1 MKNGYSNWRK
11 LDNAALAFPL
21 VTGKN
26 DTRVFRFY
34 CELNENVDPKLLR
47 DALDKTMEKYP
58 LFQMVLR
65 KGLFWFYLERRDIS
79 PVVKKEKK
87 SPCSRLYIPDKK
99 NLLFQ
104 VSYYEKRI
112 NFEVFHALTDGTGAM
127 HFLQELVADYL
138 QLAHPQDALP
148 PLPTEQESTPADQE
162 EDSFSQY
169 YSSDIP
175 KVSERNPKAVR
186 LPGERLIHEDMQITE
201 VTLPVKELHAKARE
215 YGVSITVLITAM
227 FLCSIHEEIP
237 KSRQNRP
244 IALMVPVNLRNYFP
258 SQSMANFFGWIEVGH
273 VFSEN
278 TTFTEVLS
286 HVKEQFQTELVKE
299 KIAMHM
305 NGYVRL
311 EKNPLI
317 RAVPLEIK
325 KYFLMVGANLGS
337 KSITAVYSN
346 IGILRL
352 PKEYKPYIDRF
363 GIFASTN
370 SMQLC
375 SCSYENQMVLG
386 FTSKLPKDNI
396 QRNFLNMLEKEEI
409 PHAEK
414 TNGFPG
420 CSQQHKKA
428 EQRTVQI
435 FNFLCIAAAVLCGM
449 INYLTK
455 ETLDWF
461 WFAAAGCLCGW
472 LIVAVAYAKRRN
484 ILKNEIIQLILVTI
498 IAVLWDKFTG
508 WHGWSLDFVLPFG
521 ALAIQGSIPV
531 IVKVLK
537 LEKEE
542 YLFYLVQASIAGLV
556 PLILIWL
563 HQIRFLYPSVICAGV
578 SLIVFAGMF
587 IFNCKDT
594 IREFHKK
601 VAPTRET
608 GGS

>member
-34 CELNENVDPKLLR
+34 CELKEAIDPELLQN
-47 DALDKTMEKYP
+47 ALDKTMEKYP

-65 KGLFWFYLERRDIS
+65 KGLFWFYLEHRDIR
-79 PVVKKEKK
+79 PVVKTEKK
-87 SPCSRLYIPDKK
+87 PPCSRLYIPDKK

-127 HFLQELVADYL
+127 HFLQELVTNYL
-138 QLAHPQDALP
+138 KQAHPEQNLPSLPEEDA
-148 PLPTEQESTPADQE
+148 STPGDQE

-175 KVSERNPKAVR
+175 RNSEKKPRAVR
-186 LPGERLIHEDMQITE
+186 LPGERLIHEDMHITE
-201 VTLPVKELHAKARE
+201 VVLPVKELHDRAKE
-215 YGVSITVLITAM
+215 YGVSITVLVTAM
-227 FLCSIHEEIP
+227 FLCAIHKEIP
-237 KSRQNRP
+237 KSRQKRP

-258 SQSMANFFGWIEVGH
+258 SQSMGNFFGWIEVGH
-273 VFSEN
+273 VFSDN
-278 TTFTEVLS
+278 TTFHDVLS
-286 HVKEQFQTELVKE
+286 HVKEQFTSQLSEE
-299 KIAMHM
+299 KIAVHM

-337 KSITAVYSN
+337 RSITAVYSN
-346 IGILRL
+346 IGILRF
-352 PKEYKPYIDRF
+352 PKEYSEYIDRF

-396 QRNFLNMLEKEEI
+396 QRNFMEMLKKEEL
-409 PHAEK
+409 PYTEK
-414 TNGFPG
+414 NNDFPG
-420 CSQQHKKA
+420 CSQKEKKA
-428 EQRTVQI
+428 EQKIVQI
-435 FNFLCIAAAVLCGM
+435 FNFVCIAAAILCGM
-449 INYLTK
+449 INYLTRDR
-455 ETLDWF
+455 LDWF
-461 WFAAAGCLCGW
+461 WFAAAGCFCGW

-484 ILKNEIIQLILVTI
+484 ILKNEILQLILVTV
-498 IAVLWDKFTG
+498 IAVLWDKYSG

-521 ALAIQGSIPV
+521 ALAILGSIPI
-531 IVKVLK
+531 IVKAQR

-542 YLFYLVQASIAGLV
+542 YLFYLVQAAFAGLV
-556 PLILIWL
+556 PLILML
-563 HQIRFLYPSVICAGV
+563 FNLIRFPYPSVICGGV
-578 SLIVFAGMF
+578 SLLVFAGMF
-587 IFNCKDT
+587 IFNSKDT
-594 IREFHKK
+594 LREFHKK
-601 VAPTRET
+601 LRL
-608 GGS
+608 

>member
-34 CELNENVDPKLLR
+34 CELNENVDPKLLQ

-65 KGLFWFYLERRDIS
+65 KGLFWFYLEHRDIS

-601 VAPTRET
+601 LRM
-608 GGS
+608 

>member
-34 CELNENVDPKLLR
+34 CELNENVDPKLLQ

-65 KGLFWFYLERRDIS
+65 KGLFWFYLEHRDIS

-148 PLPTEQESTPADQE
+148 LLPTEQESTPADQE

-273 VFSEN
+273 VFCEN

-375 SCSYENQMVLG
+375 SCSCENQMVLG

-601 VAPTRET
+601 LRM
-608 GGS
+608 

>member
-1 MKNGYSNWRK
+1 
-11 LDNAALAFPL
+11 
-21 VTGKN
+21 
-26 DTRVFRFY
+26 
-34 CELNENVDPKLLR
+34 
-47 DALDKTMEKYP
+47 
-58 LFQMVLR
+58 
-65 KGLFWFYLERRDIS
+65 
-79 PVVKKEKK
+79 
-87 SPCSRLYIPDKK
+87 
-99 NLLFQ
+99 
-104 VSYYEKRI
+104 
-112 NFEVFHALTDGTGAM
+112 
-127 HFLQELVADYL
+127 
-138 QLAHPQDALP
+138 
-148 PLPTEQESTPADQE
+148 
-162 EDSFSQY
+162 
-169 YSSDIP
+169 
-175 KVSERNPKAVR
+175 
-186 LPGERLIHEDMQITE
+186 
-201 VTLPVKELHAKARE
+201 
-215 YGVSITVLITAM
+215 
-227 FLCSIHEEIP
+227 
-237 KSRQNRP
+237 
-244 IALMVPVNLRNYFP
+244 
-258 SQSMANFFGWIEVGH
+258 
-273 VFSEN
+273 
-278 TTFTEVLS
+278 
-286 HVKEQFQTELVKE
+286 
-299 KIAMHM
+299 
-305 NGYVRL
+305 
-311 EKNPLI
+311 
-317 RAVPLEIK
+317 
-325 KYFLMVGANLGS
+325 MVGANLGS

-508 WHGWSLDFVLPFG
+508 WHGWSLEFVLRFG
-521 ALAIQGSIPV
+521 ARAIQGPIPV

-601 VAPTRET
+601 LRM
-608 GGS
+608 

>member
-1 MKNGYSNWRK
+1 MKDGYSSWRK

-34 CELNENVDPKLLR
+34 CELKENVNPQLLQN
-47 DALDKTMEKYP
+47 ALDKTMEKYP

-65 KGLFWFYLERRDIS
+65 KGLFWFYLEHRDIS
-79 PVVKKEKK
+79 PIVKKEKK
-87 SPCSRLYIPDKK
+87 PPCSRLYIPDKK

-127 HFLQELVADYL
+127 HFLQELVADYI
-138 QLAHPQDALP
+138 QLAHPKASLP
-148 PLPTEQESTPADQE
+148 PLPEEQESTPADQE

-169 YSSDIP
+169 YSSDLP
-175 KVSERNPKAVR
+175 STSEKKPKAVH
-186 LPGERLIHEDMQITE
+186 LPGERLIHEDMHITE
-201 VTLPVKELHAKARE
+201 VILPVKELHAKARE
-215 YGVSITVLITAM
+215 YGVSITVLLTAM

-237 KSRQNRP
+237 KNRQKRP

-273 VFSEN
+273 IFSEN

-305 NGYVRL
+305 NSYVRL
-311 EKNPLI
+311 EKNPVI

-346 IGILRL
+346 IGILRF
-352 PKEYKPYIDRF
+352 PKEYRPYIDRF

-396 QRNFLNMLEKEEI
+396 QRNFLNLLEKEEI
-409 PHAEK
+409 PHVEK
-414 TNGFPG
+414 INAFPG
-420 CSQQHKKA
+420 CSKQEKKA
-428 EQRTVQI
+428 EKRIVQI

-455 ETLDWF
+455 EKLDWF

-484 ILKNEIIQLILVTI
+484 ILKNEILQLILVTV
-498 IAVLWDKFTG
+498 IAVLWDRYTG
-508 WHGWSLDFVLPFG
+508 WHGWALNFVLPFG
-521 ALAIQGSIPV
+521 VLAVFGSIPV
-531 IVKVLK
+531 IVKVQK

-542 YLFYLVQASIAGLV
+542 YLFYLVQAAFAGLV
-556 PLILIWL
+556 PLILIGL
-563 HQIRFLYPSVICAGV
+563 HQIRFLYPSVICGGI

-587 IFNCKDT
+587 IFNSKDT

-601 VAPTRET
+601 LRM
-608 GGS
+608 

>member
-34 CELNENVDPKLLR
+34 CELNENVDPKLLQ

-237 KSRQNRP
+237 KNRQNRP

-273 VFSEN
+273 DFSEN

-601 VAPTRET
+601 LRM
-608 GGS
+608 

>member
-34 CELNENVDPKLLR
+34 CELKENVNPELLQ

-65 KGLFWFYLERRDIS
+65 KGLFWFYLEHRDIS

-87 SPCSRLYIPDKK
+87 PPCSRLYIPDKK

-175 KVSERNPKAVR
+175 KASEKKPKAVR
-186 LPGERLIHEDMQITE
+186 LPGERLIHEDMHITE
-201 VTLPVKELHAKARE
+201 VTLPVKELHAKAHE
-215 YGVSITVLITAM
+215 YGVSITVLVTAM

-311 EKNPLI
+311 EKNPVI

-346 IGILRL
+346 IGILRF
-352 PKEYKPYIDRF
+352 PEKYRPYIDRF

-409 PHAEK
+409 PHTER
-414 TNGFPG
+414 TNDFPG

-449 INYLTK
+449 INYLTR

-484 ILKNEIIQLILVTI
+484 ILKNEIIQLILVTV
-498 IAVLWDKFTG
+498 IAVLWDKYTG
-508 WHGWSLDFVLPFG
+508 WRGWSLDFVLPFG
-521 ALAIQGSIPV
+521 ALAILGSIPV
-531 IVKVLK
+531 IVKVQK

-542 YLFYLVQASIAGLV
+542 YLFYLVQAAFAGLV
-556 PLILIWL
+556 PLILMWL
-563 HQIRFLYPSVICAGV
+563 HQIRFLYPSVICVGV

-587 IFNCKDT
+587 VFNSKDT

-601 VAPTRET
+601 LRM
-608 GGS
+608 

>member
-34 CELNENVDPKLLR
+34 CELNENVNPKLLQ

-65 KGLFWFYLERRDIS
+65 KGLFWFYLEHRDIS

-175 KVSERNPKAVR
+175 KVSEKNPKAVR

-215 YGVSITVLITAM
+215 YGVSITVLIAAM

-278 TTFTEVLS
+278 TTFTEVLF

-601 VAPTRET
+601 LRM
-608 GGS
+608 

>member
-34 CELNENVDPKLLR
+34 CELNENVDPKLLQ

-65 KGLFWFYLERRDIS
+65 KGLFWFYLEHRDIS

-148 PLPTEQESTPADQE
+148 LLPTEQESTPADQE

-601 VAPTRET
+601 LRM
-608 GGS
+608 

>member
-34 CELNENVDPKLLR
+34 CELKETVNPEQLQT
-47 DALDKTMEKYP
+47 ALDKTMEKYP

-65 KGLFWFYLERRDIS
+65 KGLFWFYLEHRDI
-79 PVVKKEKK
+79 PPIIKKEKK
-87 SPCSRLYIPDKK
+87 PPCSRLYIPDKK

-104 VSYYEKRI
+104 ISYYEKRI

-127 HFLQELVADYL
+127 HFLQELVSNYL
-138 QLAHPQDALP
+138 KQVHPEQNLP
-148 PLPTEQESTPADQE
+148 SLPEEDTSTPGDQE

-175 KVSERNPKAVR
+175 RNTEKKPRAVR
-186 LPGERLIHEDMQITE
+186 IPGERLIHEDMHITE
-201 VTLPVKELHAKARE
+201 VVLPVKELHDKAKE
-215 YGVSITVLITAM
+215 YGVSITILITAM
-227 FLCSIHEEIP
+227 FLCAIHKEIP

-273 VFSEN
+273 VFSDN
-278 TTFTEVLS
+278 TTFKEVLT
-286 HVKEQFQTELVKE
+286 HVKEQFVSQLSEE
-299 KIAMHM
+299 KIAVHM

-337 KSITAVYSN
+337 RSITAVYSN
-346 IGILRL
+346 IGILRF
-352 PKEYKPYIDRF
+352 PKEYKEFIDRF

-396 QRNFLNMLEKEEI
+396 QRNFMEMLKKEEI
-409 PHAEK
+409 PYTEK
-414 TNGFPG
+414 TNDFPG
-420 CSQQHKKA
+420 CSQKEKKA
-428 EQRTVQI
+428 EQRIVQI
-435 FNFLCIAAAVLCGM
+435 FNFVCIAAAILCGM
-449 INYLTK
+449 INYLTREK
-455 ETLDWF
+455 LDWF
-461 WFAAAGCLCGW
+461 WFAAAGCFCGW

-484 ILKNEIIQLILVTI
+484 ILKNEILQLLLVTI
-498 IAVLWDKFTG
+498 IAVLWDKYSG

-521 ALAIQGSIPV
+521 ALAILGSIP
-531 IVKVLK
+531 ILVKVQK

-542 YLFYLVQASIAGLV
+542 YLFYLVQAAFAGLV
-556 PLILIWL
+556 PLLL
-563 HQIRFLYPSVICAGV
+563 MVFNLIRFPYPSVVCAGV
-578 SLIVFAGMF
+578 SLLVFAGMF
-587 IFNCKDT
+587 IFNSKDT
-594 IREFHKK
+594 IREFQKK
-601 VAPTRET
+601 LRL
-608 GGS
+608 

>member
-34 CELNENVDPKLLR
+34 CELNENVDPKLLQ

-65 KGLFWFYLERRDIS
+65 KGLFWFYLEHRDIS

-148 PLPTEQESTPADQE
+148 LLPTEQESTPADQE

-435 FNFLCIAAAVLCGM
+435 FNFLSIAAAVLCGM

-601 VAPTRET
+601 LRM
-608 GGS
+608 

>member
-34 CELNENVDPKLLR
+34 CELKEAIDPELLQN
-47 DALDKTMEKYP
+47 ALDKTMEKYP

-65 KGLFWFYLERRDIS
+65 KGLFWFYLEHRDIR
-79 PVVKKEKK
+79 PVVKTEKK
-87 SPCSRLYIPDKK
+87 PPCSRLYIPDKK

-127 HFLQELVADYL
+127 HFLQELVTNYL
-138 QLAHPQDALP
+138 KQAHPEQNLPSLPEEDA
-148 PLPTEQESTPADQE
+148 STPGDQE

-175 KVSERNPKAVR
+175 RNSEKKPRAVR
-186 LPGERLIHEDMQITE
+186 LPGERQIHEDMHITE
-201 VTLPVKELHAKARE
+201 VVLPVKELHDRAKE
-215 YGVSITVLITAM
+215 YGVSITVLVTAM
-227 FLCSIHEEIP
+227 FLCAIHKEIP
-237 KSRQNRP
+237 KSRQKRP

-258 SQSMANFFGWIEVGH
+258 SQSMGNFFGWIEVGH
-273 VFSEN
+273 VFSDN
-278 TTFTEVLS
+278 TTFHEVLS
-286 HVKEQFQTELVKE
+286 HVKEQFTSQLSEE
-299 KIAMHM
+299 KIAVHM

-337 KSITAVYSN
+337 RSITAVYSN
-346 IGILRL
+346 IGILRF
-352 PKEYKPYIDRF
+352 PKEYSEYIDRF

-396 QRNFLNMLEKEEI
+396 QRNFMEMLKKEEL
-409 PHAEK
+409 PYTEK
-414 TNGFPG
+414 TNDFPG
-420 CSQQHKKA
+420 CSQKEKKA
-428 EQRTVQI
+428 EQRIVQI
-435 FNFLCIAAAVLCGM
+435 FNFVCIAAAILCGM
-449 INYLTK
+449 INYLTRDR
-455 ETLDWF
+455 LDWF
-461 WFAAAGCLCGW
+461 WFAAAGCFCGW

-484 ILKNEIIQLILVTI
+484 ILKNEILQLILVTV
-498 IAVLWDKFTG
+498 IAVLWDKYSG

-521 ALAIQGSIPV
+521 ALAILGSIPI
-531 IVKVLK
+531 IVKAQR

-542 YLFYLVQASIAGLV
+542 YLFYLVQAAFAGLV
-556 PLILIWL
+556 PLILML
-563 HQIRFLYPSVICAGV
+563 FNLIRFPYPSVICGGI
-578 SLIVFAGMF
+578 SLLVFAGMF
-587 IFNCKDT
+587 IFNSKDT
-594 IREFHKK
+594 LREFHKK
-601 VAPTRET
+601 LRL
-608 GGS
+608 

>member
-34 CELNENVDPKLLR
+34 CELNENVNPKLLQ

-65 KGLFWFYLERRDIS
+65 KGLFWFYLEHRDIS

-175 KVSERNPKAVR
+175 KVSEKNPKAVR

-278 TTFTEVLS
+278 TTFTEVLF

-396 QRNFLNMLEKEEI
+396 QRNFLNMLDKEEI

-414 TNGFPG
+414 TNDFPG

-449 INYLTK
+449 INYLTR

-556 PLILIWL
+556 PLILICL
-563 HQIRFLYPSVICAGV
+563 HQIHFLYPSVICAGV

-601 VAPTRET
+601 LRM
-608 GGS
+608 

>member
-34 CELNENVDPKLLR
+34 CELNENVDPKLLQ

-65 KGLFWFYLERRDIS
+65 KGLFWFYLEHRDIS

-138 QLAHPQDALP
+138 QLSHPQDALP
-148 PLPTEQESTPADQE
+148 LLPTEQESTPADQE

-601 VAPTRET
+601 LRM
-608 GGS
+608 

>member
-34 CELNENVDPKLLR
+34 CELKEAIDPELLQN
-47 DALDKTMEKYP
+47 ALDKTMEKYP

-65 KGLFWFYLERRDIS
+65 KGLFWFYLEHRDIR
-79 PVVKKEKK
+79 PVVKTEKK
-87 SPCSRLYIPDKK
+87 PPCSRLYIPDKK

-127 HFLQELVADYL
+127 HFLQELVTNYL
-138 QLAHPQDALP
+138 KQAHPEQNLPSLPEEDA
-148 PLPTEQESTPADQE
+148 STPGDQE

-175 KVSERNPKAVR
+175 RNSEKKPRAVR
-186 LPGERLIHEDMQITE
+186 LPGERLIHEDMHITE
-201 VTLPVKELHAKARE
+201 VVLPVKELHDRAKE
-215 YGVSITVLITAM
+215 YGVSITVLVTAM
-227 FLCSIHEEIP
+227 FLCAIHKEIP
-237 KSRQNRP
+237 KSRQKRP

-258 SQSMANFFGWIEVGH
+258 SQSMGNFFGWIEVGH
-273 VFSEN
+273 VFSDN
-278 TTFTEVLS
+278 TTFHEVLS
-286 HVKEQFQTELVKE
+286 HVKEQFTSQLSEE
-299 KIAMHM
+299 KIAVHM

-337 KSITAVYSN
+337 RSITAVYSN
-346 IGILRL
+346 IGILRF
-352 PKEYKPYIDRF
+352 PKEYSEYIDRF

-396 QRNFLNMLEKEEI
+396 QRNFMEMLKKEEL
-409 PHAEK
+409 PYTEK
-414 TNGFPG
+414 NNDFPG
-420 CSQQHKKA
+420 CSQKEKKA
-428 EQRTVQI
+428 EQRIVQI
-435 FNFLCIAAAVLCGM
+435 FNFVCIAAAILCGM
-449 INYLTK
+449 INYLTRDR
-455 ETLDWF
+455 LDWF
-461 WFAAAGCLCGW
+461 WFAAAGCFCGW

-484 ILKNEIIQLILVTI
+484 ILKNEILQLILVTV
-498 IAVLWDKFTG
+498 IAVLWDKYSG

-521 ALAIQGSIPV
+521 ALAILGSIPI
-531 IVKVLK
+531 IVKAQR

-542 YLFYLVQASIAGLV
+542 YLFYLVQAAFAGLV
-556 PLILIWL
+556 PLILML
-563 HQIRFLYPSVICAGV
+563 FNLIRFPYPSVICGGV
-578 SLIVFAGMF
+578 SLLVFAGMF
-587 IFNCKDT
+587 IFNSKDT
-594 IREFHKK
+594 LREFHKK
-601 VAPTRET
+601 LRL
-608 GGS
+608 

>member
-1 MKNGYSNWRK
+1 MKEGYSNWRK

-34 CELNENVDPKLLR
+34 CELKENVKPELLQA
-47 DALDKTMEKYP
+47 ALEKTMEKYP

-65 KGLFWFYLERRDIS
+65 KGLFWFYLEHRDIR
-79 PVVKKEKK
+79 PIVKEEKK
-87 SPCSRLYIPDKK
+87 PPCSRLYIPDKK

-127 HFLQELVADYL
+127 HFLQELVSNYL
-138 QLAHPQDALP
+138 KKAHPKQDLP
-148 PLPTEQESTPADQE
+148 SLPVTDMSTPGDQE

-175 KVSERNPKAVR
+175 GNSEKKPRAVR
-186 LPGERLIHEDMQITE
+186 LPGERLLHEDMHITE
-201 VTLPVKELHAKARE
+201 IVLPVKELHAKAKE
-215 YGVSITVLITAM
+215 YGVSITILITAM

-273 VFSEN
+273 DFSQ
-278 TTFTEVLS
+278 TSDFTEILA
-286 HVKEQFQTELVKE
+286 HVKEQFAAELVEE
-299 KIAMHM
+299 KIARHM
-305 NGYVRL
+305 NSYVRL
-311 EKNPLI
+311 EKNPVI

-325 KYFLMVGANLGS
+325 KYFLMLGANLS
-337 KSITAVYSN
+337 SRSITAVYSN
-346 IGILRL
+346 IGILRF
-352 PKEYKPYIDRF
+352 PKEYNQYIDRF

-375 SCSYENQMVLG
+375 SCSYENEMVLG

-396 QRNFLNMLEKEEI
+396 QRNFLNMLKKEEI
-409 PHAEK
+409 PYTEK
-414 TNGFPG
+414 TNNFPG
-420 CSQQHKKA
+420 CSLKEKKE
-428 EQRTVQI
+428 EQRIVQV
-435 FNFLCIAAAVLCGM
+435 FNFVCIAAAILCGM
-449 INYLTK
+449 INYLTREK
-455 ETLDWF
+455 LDWF

-484 ILKNEIIQLILVTI
+484 ILKNEIIQLSLVTI
-498 IAVLWDKFTG
+498 IAVLWDKYTG

-521 ALAIQGSIPV
+521 ALAVLGSIPV
-531 IVKVLK
+531 IVKVQK

-542 YLFYLVQASIAGLV
+542 YLFYLVQAAFAGLV
-556 PLILIWL
+556 PLILMFF
-563 HQIRFLYPSVICAGV
+563 HQIRFPYPSVVCTGI
-578 SLIVFAGMF
+578 SLLVFAGMF
-587 IFNCKDT
+587 IFNSNDT

-601 VAPTRET
+601 LRM
-608 GGS
+608 

>member
-34 CELNENVDPKLLR
+34 CELKEAIDPELLQN
-47 DALDKTMEKYP
+47 ALDKTMEKYP

-65 KGLFWFYLERRDIS
+65 KGLFWFYLEHRDIR
-79 PVVKKEKK
+79 PVVKTEKK
-87 SPCSRLYIPDKK
+87 PPCSRLYIPDKK

-127 HFLQELVADYL
+127 HFLQELVTNYL
-138 QLAHPQDALP
+138 KQAHPEQNLP
-148 PLPTEQESTPADQE
+148 SLPEEDDSTPGDQE

-175 KVSERNPKAVR
+175 RNSEKKPRAVR
-186 LPGERLIHEDMQITE
+186 LPGERLIHEDMHITE
-201 VTLPVKELHAKARE
+201 VVLPVKELHDRAKE
-215 YGVSITVLITAM
+215 YGVSITVLVTAM
-227 FLCSIHEEIP
+227 FLCAIHKEIP
-237 KSRQNRP
+237 KSRQKRP

-258 SQSMANFFGWIEVGH
+258 SQSMGNFFGWIEVGH
-273 VFSEN
+273 VFSDN
-278 TTFTEVLS
+278 TTFHEVLS
-286 HVKEQFQTELVKE
+286 HVKEQFTSQLSEE
-299 KIAMHM
+299 KIAVHM

-337 KSITAVYSN
+337 RSITAVYSN
-346 IGILRL
+346 IGILRF
-352 PKEYKPYIDRF
+352 PKEYSEYIDRF

-396 QRNFLNMLEKEEI
+396 QRNFMEMLKKEEL
-409 PHAEK
+409 PYTEK
-414 TNGFPG
+414 NNDFPG
-420 CSQQHKKA
+420 CSQKEKKA
-428 EQRTVQI
+428 EQRIVQI
-435 FNFLCIAAAVLCGM
+435 FNFVCIAAAILCGM
-449 INYLTK
+449 INYLTRDR
-455 ETLDWF
+455 LDWF
-461 WFAAAGCLCGW
+461 WFAAAGCFCGW

-484 ILKNEIIQLILVTI
+484 ILKNEILQLILVTV
-498 IAVLWDKFTG
+498 IAVLWDKYSG

-521 ALAIQGSIPV
+521 ALAILGSIPI
-531 IVKVLK
+531 IVKAQR

-542 YLFYLVQASIAGLV
+542 YLFYLVQAAFAGLV
-556 PLILIWL
+556 PLILML
-563 HQIRFLYPSVICAGV
+563 FNLIRFPYPSVICGGV
-578 SLIVFAGMF
+578 SLLVFAGMF
-587 IFNCKDT
+587 IFNSKDT
-594 IREFHKK
+594 LREFHKK
-601 VAPTRET
+601 LRL
-608 GGS
+608 

>member
-34 CELNENVDPKLLR
+34 CELNENVDPKLLQ

-65 KGLFWFYLERRDIS
+65 KGLFWFYLEHRDIS

-148 PLPTEQESTPADQE
+148 LLPTEQESTPADQE

-299 KIAMHM
+299 KIAIHM

-601 VAPTRET
+601 LRM
-608 GGS
+608 